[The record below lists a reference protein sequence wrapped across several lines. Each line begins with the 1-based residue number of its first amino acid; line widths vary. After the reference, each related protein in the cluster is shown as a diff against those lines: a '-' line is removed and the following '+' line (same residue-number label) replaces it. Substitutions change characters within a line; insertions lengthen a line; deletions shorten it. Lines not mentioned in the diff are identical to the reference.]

1 MLGKLSSIVSGIG
14 TPRAPK
20 KGTVPLPDAFD
31 SVPPLVPSGLSS
43 ASSDASSLSP
53 TTPSPR
59 SSPVA
64 RRAVS
69 KLSDGGYGSPKDAY
83 KHSRFSTPD
92 PALDK
97 PPRASRVSSPAPQC
111 QVVRPKPRRAWVVPP
126 SEPVT
131 VMAVAIPPPPDAS
144 QVRKGILKGP
154 RPATAAP
161 PESHRSMS
169 PLKPSRPKSTAP
181 PPRISC
187 SASPLHWLLSPPIRS
202 PRTLPGGKLVTK
214 QVIFDATKPT
224 SLITLRDLTD
234 RSVIK
239 GRAAEDY
246 LSRLACAVNPLKEM
260 TLVCL
265 NIPGFEIPV
274 KGKDGDAIRCLD
286 VFKAIYDTFDKI
298 MSPADRERNVAEAE
312 KRMGMRFVDLLEGNS
327 YFLGLTIPPQ
337 GSALDRDGRVCGE
350 FNVRLPSL
358 RPGRPTPTV
367 THAPPNH
374 RSLSRPPVPN
384 PHSFL
389 LNPHASHSSVSYSQT
404 TIIAYLAFPHIL
416 HILPTE
422 SSSSFFMLLVDAVLY
437 AYALRTSH
445 PQHA

>member
-83 KHSRFSTPD
+83 KPSRFSTPD

-298 MSPADRERNVAEAE
+298 MSPADRERYVKADNMQRCCDAFLRRCQHSHRNVAEAE

-337 GSALDRDGRVCGE
+337 GSALDRDGRVWYVT
-350 FNVRLPSL
+350 F
-358 RPGRPTPTV
+358 GR
-367 THAPPNH
+367 HPPPDPIMNTC
-374 RSLSRPPVPN
+374 L
-384 PHSFL
+384 
-389 LNPHASHSSVSYSQT
+389 
-404 TIIAYLAFPHIL
+404 
-416 HILPTE
+416 
-422 SSSSFFMLLVDAVLY
+422 
-437 AYALRTSH
+437 
-445 PQHA
+445 